1 MTAKIMAPTAP
12 VVSTPEAPVVP
23 AVVPVVPPVVEAAV
37 VPPVVPAEAPPAAP
51 EQPPVAPV
59 APQAEGTL
67 TLAIEQPT
75 ARPRCFYVVSQW
87 HILPG
92 EEDGF
97 IVATHNQT
105 NDKYEGPIADF
116 NEMMKG
122 N

>member
-12 VVSTPEAPVVP
+12 VVSLPEAPDTPVVVP
-23 AVVPVVPPVVEAAV
+23 AVPPVVEAAV
-37 VPPVVPAEAPPAAP
+37 VSSVAP

-75 ARPRCFYVVSQW
+75 ARPRCFYIVSQW
-87 HILPG
+87 HIMPG
-92 EEDGF
+92 EGDGM

-105 NDKYEGPIADF
+105 NDKYEGPISDF

>member
-12 VVSTPEAPVVP
+12 VVSLPEAPV
-23 AVVPVVPPVVEAAV
+23 PVVEVPVA
-37 VPPVVPAEAPPAAP
+37 PPVTPPAVTPAAP
-51 EQPPVAPV
+51 ELPPVDVEASP
-59 APQAEGTL
+59 AEGTL

-75 ARPRCFYVVSQW
+75 ARPRCFYIVSQW
-87 HILPG
+87 HIMPG
-92 EEDGF
+92 EGDGM

-105 NDKYEGPIADF
+105 NDKYEGPISDF